1 MIQIRKVSLLIL
13 LLISFLAVA
22 KIYHFRKYLE
32 FWLHSEISSNTDSYV
47 LNNID
52 INCSVKSYK
61 KFQELYKLYPTIST
75 DSKDFYH

>member
-61 KFQELYKLYPTIST
+61 NFKNFISYTRLYQQIQKN
-75 DSKDFYH
+75 F